1 MPSATGRLAAAAAT
15 VALLVSLGAPGASAA
30 GLLLPKGG
38 GAPLALKHNR
48 VNITAKDG
56 TAVTRVEQVFV
67 NQTGRQ
73 LEATFLF
80 PLPTDA
86 VLIDFK
92 LLVNGTMKKGEV
104 LPRDQAERIYLDIVR
119 SMKDPGLI
127 DWMDKNLFRARIFP
141 VPAHGEQRIEV
152 TYTQVLPFMDGT
164 YKLTHPLAT
173 PGAVSTTLEDFTLTA
188 RLAHK
193 TGLKAIYSPTHR
205 VSVQRKG
212 DHEATIGFEGNRV
225 PLDKDFALYFGVSD
239 DPVGPQVLTY
249 KPDADPGYFM
259 LLAAPKVVFRA
270 NERPRKAITFVL
282 DTSGSMAG
290 SKMEQARRA
299 LRWCLD
305 QLDSDDRFN
314 VVRFS
319 SDVET
324 YSRDLVSATSKNL
337 DGAREFVRGFEAAG
351 GTAIDAALETALHQD
366 VDDGE
371 THLVV
376 FITDGRP
383 TVGETATDK
392 IVARSDGFDKGSK
405 ARLFA
410 FGVGDDVDA
419 KLLDR
424 LADGHGG
431 TSAYLGATDDLEV
444 QIGGLYTQ
452 LAHPVLTDLALDVRN
467 VRTFATLPGKTL
479 PDLFKGSQL
488 VVVGRYRGDGD
499 ALIRL
504 TGTMQGERRT
514 FDFEATLPARRDDN
528 AFLAPIW
535 ANRQVGVLLDQI
547 RLHGETAA
555 LKQEVVQLATRFGIV
570 TPFTS
575 YLVVEDDA
583 AIGRDPRPPRPIR
596 PTFGRPSPASRA
608 PAPNLDGDMGGEA
621 EETMR
626 DAFRKRA
633 KAGAAQGSGGG
644 GFGRSSSGKQA
655 VRDAKA
661 VKHLKAKKRAES
673 DVAEIRYVAG
683 RAMRFVHGRWQ
694 DQAYRAGMETIR
706 VAPYSKAWLQVV
718 KIRPELSK
726 ALSLG
731 DRVLVVVAGV
741 AVEVEPG
748 APAKLS
754 AKHAAR
760 LRR

>member
-1 MPSATGRLAAAAAT
+1 MPSATGRAAAAT
-15 VALLVSLGAPGASAA
+15 AIAALLVVASATHASAA

-48 VNITAKDG
+48 VDITAKDG

-67 NQTGRQ
+67 NRTGRQ

-92 LLVNGTMKKGEV
+92 LMVNGTMKKGEV
-104 LPRDQAERIYLDIVR
+104 LAREEAERIYLDIVR

-127 DWMDKNLFRARIFP
+127 DWMGKNLFRARIFP
-141 VPAHGEQRIEV
+141 VPAHGEQKIEV
-152 TYTQVLPFMDGT
+152 TYTQVLPFIDGT

-212 DHEATIGFEGNRV
+212 DHEATVGFEGSRV
-225 PLDKDFALYFGVSD
+225 ALDKDFALYFGISD
-239 DPVGPQVLTY
+239 DPVGLQVLTH
-249 KPDADPGYFM
+249 KPDGEPGYFM

-270 NERPRKAITFVL
+270 SERPKKAITFVL

-299 LRWCLD
+299 MKWCLD

-324 YSRDLVSATSKNL
+324 FSRDLVSATATNL
-337 DGAREFVRGFEAAG
+337 DSAREFVKGFEAAG
-351 GTAIDAALETALHQD
+351 GTAIDAALETALGQR

-392 IVARSDGFDKGSK
+392 IVGRADGFDKEGG

-419 KLLDR
+419 KLLDQ
-424 LADGHGG
+424 LAEGHGG

-452 LAHPVLTDLALDVRN
+452 LAHPVLTDLALDIRN
-467 VRTFATLPGKTL
+467 VRTFATLPGKVL

-504 TGTMQGERRT
+504 TGKMQGERRT
-514 FDFEATLPARRDDN
+514 FDFEATMPARRDGN

-547 RLHGETAA
+547 RLRGETAA

-570 TPFTS
+570 TPYTS
-575 YLVVEDDA
+575 YLVVEDEVA
-583 AIGRDPRPPRPIR
+583 GNRDPRPPRPIR
-596 PTFGRPSPASRA
+596 PTARRSSPAA
-608 PAPNLDGDMGGEA
+608 QPAPTLDGDMGGEA
-621 EETMR
+621 EETLR
-626 DAFRKRA
+626 DAFRDRA

-655 VRDAKA
+655 VKDAKV
-661 VKHLKAKKRAES
+661 VKHLKSKKRAES

-683 RAMRFVHGRWQ
+683 RAMRFVDGRWL
-694 DQAYRAGMETIR
+694 DQAYRPGMETIR
-706 VAPYSKAWLQVV
+706 VAPYSKGWLQVV
-718 KIRPELSK
+718 RIRPELSK
-726 ALSLG
+726 VLSLG
-731 DRVLVVVAGV
+731 DAVVVVVSGV
-741 AVEVEPG
+741 AVEVSAG
-748 APAKLS
+748 APAELS
-754 AKHAAR
+754 KEHAAR